1 MSAYCATVV
10 HTRREAEKHGNNV
23 EIVELSEKIDVLEF
37 TEVSS
42 R

>member
-1 MSAYCATVV
+1 MSVYCATVV
-10 HTRREAEKHGNNV
+10 HTRRKAEKHGNKV
-23 EIVELSEKIDVLEF
+23 EIVELSEKIDALEF